1 MTSFTSIPILDLS
14 LARSEDTKPG
24 FLNDLRHALI
34 EVGFLYIKN
43 TGISSELIDRVK
55 KLGVE
60 FFNLPEDE
68 KLRLEMKNS
77 PHFLGYSR
85 LGNEITR
92 FAVDWREQIDIGT
105 ELPLQSQRTQYI
117 DISLIAEAIGLPSD
131 AFDRYF
137 EGVKGDRQQH
147 KLKIVKYPDLGEI
160 KEGTGQGVGPHKDS
174 MLSSYLLQVTPH
186 KGLQV
191 QNSDGL
197 WIDCPP
203 IDGTFVVAIGQ
214 GMEAITQGVCTSTTH
229 RVLSPPPGS
238 GARFSIPFFQGVS
251 YDASFEDMNV
261 PETVLALKRQIVGG
275 SKDSIE
281 FTFKKD
287 RFKHLGEATLLN
299 RIKSHPDVGEKYY
312 PDLLR
317 GIREREKR
325 DVEELERQRLAR
337 EELEGGKG
345 VEIGKYPAYEIKF
358 KILLLQDSSIYC
370 SISKMGRLQEYQV
383 IGRKLP
389 SEIDETPRL
398 YRMRI
403 FAPNDVVAKSRFWY
417 FLKKLRKVKKSAGE
431 IVSLNVIH
439 EKRPLKVKN
448 FGIWVRYDSR
458 SGTHN
463 MYKEYR
469 ELSRTDAVHSLYQD
483 LAARHRARFRS
494 IHILKVAEIEKSA
507 DVKRPYIKQLLTPN
521 LKFPL
526 PHRAPVGVG
535 KKIFLAKRPSTFS

>member
-105 ELPLQSQRTQYI
+105 ELPPPKPEDPIYRYLVGPNIWVKDELLPGFRATYEQYMKEMA
-117 DISLIAEAIGLPSD
+117 DMSFFFTSLIAEAIGLPSD

-345 VEIGKYPAYEIKF
+345 VEIG
-358 KILLLQDSSIYC
+358 
-370 SISKMGRLQEYQV
+370 
-383 IGRKLP
+383 
-389 SEIDETPRL
+389 
-398 YRMRI
+398 
-403 FAPNDVVAKSRFWY
+403 
-417 FLKKLRKVKKSAGE
+417 
-431 IVSLNVIH
+431 
-439 EKRPLKVKN
+439 
-448 FGIWVRYDSR
+448 
-458 SGTHN
+458 
-463 MYKEYR
+463 
-469 ELSRTDAVHSLYQD
+469 VH
-483 LAARHRARFRS
+483 
-494 IHILKVAEIEKSA
+494 
-507 DVKRPYIKQLLTPN
+507 
-521 LKFPL
+521 
-526 PHRAPVGVG
+526 
-535 KKIFLAKRPSTFS
+535 